1 MVCASAVSFLNGK
14 IFTIQEPS
22 IIIIIIAVTR
32 VLVLM
37 LLVLAWQLLAIGG
50 VTAGVGIAMCKVCV
64 LQ

>member
-14 IFTIQEPS
+14 IFNIQEPS